1 MKKNKIA
8 AAYKNNINYRNVS
21 VETIEALKAVQRIEH
36 EKNLNLLPI
45 TDVNKLAVLYYCE
58 DENGEIQITFFDR
71 TKTSSSFDV
80 LKKAAERKFNI
91 VGEDCTFYPAKI
103 VGPAI
108 VPNWE
113 LVTKTS
119 KYILGCMHFDV
130 FVKRMKKLTNKQF
143 CNQTFTTLSSSVN
156 EVLQN

>member
-8 AAYKNNINYRNVS
+8 AAFKNNINYKNENVS
-21 VETIEALKAVQRIEH
+21 VETIEALKAVQRVER

-45 TDVNKLAVLYYCE
+45 TDVNKLAVLYFCA

-80 LKKAAERKFNI
+80 LQKAAECKFNI

-113 LVTKTS
+113 LVTKAS
-119 KYILGCMHFDV
+119 KYILGSMHFDV
-130 FVKRMKKLTNKQF
+130 FVKRMKKLTNK
-143 CNQTFTTLSSSVN
+143 
-156 EVLQN
+156 

>member
-8 AAYKNNINYRNVS
+8 AAFKNNINYKNENVS
-21 VETIEALKAVQRIEH
+21 VETIEALKAVQRIER
-36 EKNLNLLPI
+36 ERNLKLLPI

-58 DENGEIQITFFDR
+58 DENGEIRISFFDR

-80 LKKAAERKFNI
+80 LQKAAERKFNI
-91 VGEDCTFYPAKI
+91 VGEDCLFYPAQI
-103 VGPAI
+103 VGAAI

-113 LVTKTS
+113 LVTKAS

-130 FVKRMKKLTNKQF
+130 FVKRMKKLTNK
-143 CNQTFTTLSSSVN
+143 
-156 EVLQN
+156 

>member
-8 AAYKNNINYRNVS
+8 AAFKNNINYRNVS
-21 VETIEALKAVQRIEH
+21 VETIEALKAVQRIER
-36 EKNLNLLPI
+36 ERNLNLLPI

-80 LKKAAERKFNI
+80 IKKATERKFNI

-108 VPNWE
+108 VPSWE

-119 KYILGCMHFDV
+119 KYIFGSMNFDV
-130 FVKRMKKLTNKQF
+130 FVKRMKKLTNK
-143 CNQTFTTLSSSVN
+143 
-156 EVLQN
+156 

>member
-1 MKKNKIA
+1 M
-8 AAYKNNINYRNVS
+8 
-21 VETIEALKAVQRIEH
+21 
-36 EKNLNLLPI
+36 
-45 TDVNKLAVLYYCE
+45 NKLAVLYYCE

-80 LKKAAERKFNI
+80 IKKATERKFNI
-91 VGEDCTFYPAKI
+91 VGEDCTYYPAKI

-130 FVKRMKKLTNKQF
+130 FVKRMKKLTNK
-143 CNQTFTTLSSSVN
+143 
-156 EVLQN
+156 